1 MGAMREE
8 KLTNPI
14 EPGRREV
21 NDDPGVVITR
31 SNPVAPDPRVEK
43 IAHVLQGKGY
53 RVSIVAWD
61 RSGQFLEQESLEGIH
76 IRRLSIIAEYGRGLA
91 NLIPLVRW
99 QVELLRWLWTHRHE
113 YKVIHACDFDTVLPA
128 ILMQQLKKKKV
139 VYDVFDFYAD
149 MLRATPEWIKQLV
162 RKVDLWVM
170 GRVDGVFLVDHCRLE
185 QIKGSHPKN
194 LAVVY
199 NTPEDIADELAES
212 TRFNKP
218 ESQLHIVFVGL
229 LQVERGLFELLDVL
243 EKHPEWSLDIA
254 GFGGDQHQIVER
266 AKERANVR
274 FLGRMAY
281 QDALALNQTADVLF
295 AMYDPG
301 ILNHRYASPNKLFEA
316 MMLGKPIV
324 VARGTG
330 MDRIV
335 ASEGCGI
342 VVPYGERTSL
352 EQALMK
358 LANQPDLRETLGSA
372 ARQAYEEKYSWHHQ
386 KSTVLEFYANL

>member
-1 MGAMREE
+1 MREE
-8 KLTNPI
+8 KQSNPI
-14 EPGRREV
+14 EPGQRAG
-21 NDDPGVVITR
+21 NGLPGVVITR

-43 IAHVLQGKGY
+43 IAGVLQGKGY

-61 RSGQFLEQESLEGIH
+61 RSGQLVEQESLEDIH
-76 IRRLSIIAEYGRGLA
+76 IQRLPIIAEYGRGLA

-99 QVELLRWLWTHRHE
+99 QIELLRWLWIHRDK
-113 YKVIHACDFDTVLPA
+113 YKVIHACDFDTVIPA

-149 MLRATPEWIKQLV
+149 MLRATPEWIKQLI
-162 RKVDLWVM
+162 RKLDLWVM
-170 GRVDGVFLVDHCRLE
+170 GRVDGVILVDHCRLE

-212 TRFNKP
+212 ARFNKP

-229 LQVERGLFELLDVL
+229 LQVERGLLELLDVL

-266 AKERANVR
+266 ANERENVR
-274 FLGRMAY
+274 FLGRLAY

-316 MMLGKPIV
+316 MMLGRPII
-324 VARGTG
+324 VAKGTG

-335 ASEGCGI
+335 ASEECGI
-342 VVPYGERTSL
+342 VVPYGDRTSL
-352 EQALMK
+352 DQALMK
-358 LANQPDLRETLGSA
+358 LANQLDLRETLGSA
-372 ARQAYEEKYSWHHQ
+372 ARQAYEGKYSWHDQ
-386 KSTVLEFYANL
+386 ESTILEFYANL

>member
-1 MGAMREE
+1 MREV
-8 KLTNPI
+8 I
-14 EPGRREV
+14 EPAIVDPGRREG
-21 NDDPGVVITR
+21 NGASGVVIIR

-43 IAHVLQGKGY
+43 IARVLQGVDY
-53 RVSIVAWD
+53 VVSIVAWD
-61 RSGQFLEQESLEGIH
+61 RSGRFIERESLEGMH
-76 IRRLSIIAEYGRGLA
+76 IQRLPIMAEYGRGLA

-99 QVELLRWLWTHRHE
+99 QVGLLRWLWIHRHE
-113 YKVIHACDFDTVLPA
+113 YKVIHACDFDTILPA
-128 ILMQQLKKKKV
+128 IVMQKLKKKIV

-149 MLRATPEWIKQLV
+149 MLRATPEWIKHLV
-162 RKVDLWVM
+162 RKLDLWVM

-199 NTPEDIADELAES
+199 NTPEDVADELAEG
-212 TRFNKP
+212 TRFKKP

-266 AKERANVR
+266 AKERENVR
-274 FLGRMAY
+274 FFGRLAY
-281 QDALALNQTADVLF
+281 QDALELNQTADVLF

-301 ILNHRYASPNKLFEA
+301 ILNHRFASPNKLFEA
-316 MMLGKPIV
+316 MMLKKPII
-324 VARGTG
+324 VANGTG

-335 ASEGCGI
+335 ATEECGI
-342 VVPYGERTSL
+342 VVPYGERSSL
-352 EQALMK
+352 EQALVK
-358 LANQPDLRETLGSA
+358 LASQPDFRSTLGSA
-372 ARQAYEEKYSWHHQ
+372 ARKAYEDKYSWSHQ
-386 KSTVLEFYANL
+386 KSTILEFYVNL

>member
-1 MGAMREE
+1 MREE
-8 KLTNPI
+8 KQSNPI
-14 EPGRREV
+14 EPVQREG
-21 NDDPGVVITR
+21 NGAPGVVITR

-43 IAHVLQGKGY
+43 TSRVLHGKGY

-61 RSGQFLEQESLEGIH
+61 RSGQLVERESLEDIH
-76 IRRLSIIAEYGRGLA
+76 IQRLPIIAEYGRGLA

-99 QVELLRWLWTHRHE
+99 QVELLRWLWTHRDE

-128 ILMQQLKKKKV
+128 IVMLWLKNKKV

-149 MLRATPEWIKQLV
+149 MLRATPEWIKRLV
-162 RKVDLWVM
+162 RKVDLWAM
-170 GRVDGVFLVDHCRLE
+170 GRVDGVVLVDHCRLE
-185 QIKGSHPKN
+185 QIQGSHPKS

-212 TRFNKP
+212 TRFDKP

-254 GFGGDQHQIVER
+254 GFGGDQRQIVER
-266 AKERANVR
+266 AKERKNVR
-274 FLGRMAY
+274 IFGRMAY

-295 AMYDPG
+295 AMYDPS

-342 VVPYGERTSL
+342 VVPYGEHSSL
-352 EQALMK
+352 EQALME

-372 ARQAYEEKYSWHHQ
+372 ARQAYEEKYGWRHQ
-386 KSTVLEFYANL
+386 KSTILKFYANL

>member
-1 MGAMREE
+1 MREE
-8 KLTNPI
+8 KQSNPI
-14 EPGRREV
+14 ELGQREG
-21 NDDPGVVITR
+21 DGAAGVVITR

-43 IAHVLQGKGY
+43 IARVLQGQGY
-53 RVSIVAWD
+53 QVSIVAWD
-61 RSGQFLEQESLEGIH
+61 RSGQFVERESLEGIH
-76 IRRLSIIAEYGRGLA
+76 IRRLPIIAEYGRGLA
-91 NLIPLVRW
+91 NLIPLVKW
-99 QVELLRWLWTHRHE
+99 QVDLLRWLWIHRHE
-113 YKVIHACDFDTVLPA
+113 YIVIHACDFDTVLPA
-128 ILMQQLKKKKV
+128 IIMQQLKKKKV

-149 MLRATPEWIKQLV
+149 MLRATPVWIKQLV

-170 GRVDGVFLVDHCRLE
+170 GRVDGVFLVDQCRLE
-185 QIKGSHPKN
+185 QIKGSRPKS

-199 NTPEDIADELAES
+199 NTPEDVADELAES
-212 TRFNKP
+212 TRFKKP

-266 AKERANVR
+266 AKERENVR
-274 FLGRMAY
+274 FLGRVAY

-316 MMLGKPIV
+316 MMLEKPII
-324 VARGTG
+324 VAYGTG
-330 MDRIV
+330 MDRII
-335 ASEGCGI
+335 ATEECGI
-342 VVPYGERTSL
+342 VVPYGERSFL

-358 LANQPDLRETLGSA
+358 LASQPDFRETLGSA
-372 ARQAYEEKYSWHHQ
+372 ARQAYEDKYSWSHQ
-386 KSTVLEFYANL
+386 KSTILEFYANL

>member
-1 MGAMREE
+1 MRE
-8 KLTNPI
+8 KKKSNPV
-14 EPGRREV
+14 ETGRREG
-21 NDDPGVVITR
+21 NDAPGVVIAR

-43 IAHVLQGKGY
+43 TSRVLQGKGY
-53 RVSIVAWD
+53 QVSVVAWD
-61 RSGQFLEQESLEGIH
+61 RSGQFVEHESFDGIH
-76 IRRLSIIAEYGRGLA
+76 IRRLPIIAEYGRGLA

-99 QVELLRWLWTHRHE
+99 QVELLRWLWTHRDE
-113 YKVIHACDFDTVLPA
+113 YKIIHACDFDTVLPA
-128 ILMQQLKKKKV
+128 IVMLWFTNKKV

-149 MLRATPEWIKQLV
+149 MLRATPEWIKRLV
-162 RKVDLWVM
+162 RKVDLWAM
-170 GRVDGVFLVDHCRLE
+170 GRVDGVVLVDHCRLE
-185 QIKGSHPKN
+185 QIQGSHPKS

-199 NTPEDIADELAES
+199 NTPEDVADELAES

-218 ESQLHIVFVGL
+218 EGQLHIVFVGL
-229 LQVERGLFELLDVL
+229 LQAERGLFELIDVL

-266 AKERANVR
+266 AKAIDNVR
-274 FLGRMAY
+274 FIGRLAY

-316 MMLGKPIV
+316 MMLGKPVV

-342 VVPYGERTSL
+342 VVPYGERSSL

-358 LANQPDLRETLGSA
+358 LAKQPDFRETLGSA
-372 ARQAYEEKYSWHHQ
+372 ARQAYEEKYSWLHQ
-386 KSTVLEFYANL
+386 KSTILKFYANL